1 MNKHKLIKKLSKE
14 LWDKLGWGFGSALEE
29 EYRELFE
36 DTAEYTVEFLIE
48 QDLLKDNNTYQLEY
62 HGYGDWRCPK
72 CGKHFGGYVLDN
84 YCSNCGIK
92 FEVRT

>member
-1 MNKHKLIKKLSKE
+1 MMNKDKLIKKLSKG
-14 LWDKLGWGFGSALEE
+14 LYDKSRWRFGDGHIFKDIA
-29 EYRELFE
+29 E
-36 DTAEYTVEFLIE
+36 DTVEFLIE
-48 QDLLKDNNTYQLEY
+48 QDLLKDNKAYQLEC

-92 FEVRT
+92 FEVRK